1 MFKRISIFALALVL
15 FTGCSDPVGLDA
27 ESPVAESR
35 IDREFAPPKDERTK
49 MTIADVAIAVNAQTG
64 EFSSLIAALSR
75 VNLVGAVDG
84 NTLLTVF
91 APTDA
96 AFAAL
101 LNELGASSLD
111 DIDDATLTSV
121 LLYHVVPG
129 RWYSGRVLGANKL
142 NTLNGDK
149 LKVDAGDVSIIDVNG
164 REANI
169 LVGAGLFDITARNGV
184 IHVIDKVVLPG
195 L

>member
-1 MFKRISIFALALVL
+1 MMKRTSIFALALFV
-15 FTGCSDPVGLDA
+15 FVGCADPISVETEA
-27 ESPVAESR
+27 PIAASR
-35 IDREFAPPKDERTK
+35 IDREFAPPKGDRTNQ
-49 MTIADVAIAVNAQTG
+49 TIADIAIAVNAQSG
-64 EFSSLIAALSR
+64 EFSVLLAALTR
-75 VNLVGAVDG
+75 ANLVGAVDG
-84 NTLLTVF
+84 KGLLTVF

-101 LNELGASSLD
+101 LKELGANSLD

-129 RWYSGRVLGANKL
+129 RYYSGRVLSSDNL

-149 LKVDAGDVSIIDVNG
+149 LKVDAGSAAIVDVNG
-164 REANI
+164 RTSNI

-184 IHVIDKVVLPG
+184 IHVIDKVVLPT

>member
-1 MFKRISIFALALVL
+1 MMKRISIFALALFV
-15 FTGCSDPVGLDA
+15 FVGCADPISVETEA
-27 ESPVAESR
+27 PIAESR
-35 IDREFAPPKDERTK
+35 IDREFAPPKGDRTNQ
-49 MTIADVAIAVNAQTG
+49 TIADIAIAVNAQSG
-64 EFSSLIAALSR
+64 EFSVLLAALTR
-75 VNLVGAVDG
+75 ANLVGAVDG
-84 NTLLTVF
+84 KGLLTVF

-96 AFAAL
+96 AFGDL
-101 LNELGASSLD
+101 LKELGAKSLD

-129 RWYSGRVLGANKL
+129 RYYSGRVLSSDKL

-149 LKVDAGDVSIIDVNG
+149 LKVDAGSAAIVDVNG
-164 REANI
+164 RTSNI

-184 IHVIDKVVLPG
+184 IHVIDKVVLPT